1 MVLSL
6 AHSVLS
12 LTLSAVLNMNDDV
25 KIVDFNGRPS
35 YLTQF
40 EVHMTLVIGW
50 AAFIMSNL
58 VLMVHYLVHPSKVD
72 FNLSRFRTRLFV
84 YILGERIELP
94 GFVNDSV
101 FEEKE
106 NVKI

>member
-1 MVLSL
+1 M
-6 AHSVLS
+6 
-12 LTLSAVLNMNDDV
+12 NMNEDV
-25 KIVDFNGRPS
+25 KIVDLNGRPS

-40 EVHMTLVIGW
+40 EVHMILVIGW
-50 AAFIMSNL
+50 AAFIISNL
-58 VLMVHYLVHPSKVD
+58 LNIIHYTVHPSQVD
-72 FNLSRFRTRLFV
+72 FSLSRFRTRLFV

-94 GFVNDSV
+94 GYVNDSV